1 MKKALSLLLI
11 LSTILSLG
19 ITCFADSIYVP
30 DDQFY
35 NTNYEDCDILDRK
48 VIIAEGSVAQS
59 SPTDRRQ
66 VFKTDAN
73 FIYNVSVTY
82 TDPEGTVWLCIE
94 KDNKFGGIS
103 GWVPMTAATLIY
115 DNVSF
120 EAEHSS
126 EFTDPD
132 GISPD
137 LSGGAVVYEY
147 PLSPEK
153 WVFGSGTDFADV
165 GYKFLWTDENGVNWL
180 YVPYHYG
187 IRGWICA
194 DNPLAGYDVADNT
207 DSEGIVLDAAAPKI
221 SGIHPSGEIIT
232 EGDPAAAV
240 PHTLGLMTVSSPE
253 GSSLKTVLI
262 ALGITLLAAAGA
274 VGIAVALIKKKKA

>member
-94 KDNKFGGIS
+94 KDNEFGGIS

-137 LSGGAVVYEY
+137 LSGGAVVYE
-147 PLSPEK
+147 
-153 WVFGSGTDFADV
+153 
-165 GYKFLWTDENGVNWL
+165 
-180 YVPYHYG
+180 
-187 IRGWICA
+187 
-194 DNPLAGYDVADNT
+194 
-207 DSEGIVLDAAAPKI
+207 
-221 SGIHPSGEIIT
+221 
-232 EGDPAAAV
+232 
-240 PHTLGLMTVSSPE
+240 
-253 GSSLKTVLI
+253 
-262 ALGITLLAAAGA
+262 
-274 VGIAVALIKKKKA
+274 